1 MEDKTSYKDVYKDL
15 FKEFDNCLNILS
27 QPSSVVKIENKDY
40 ILGRMQAIL
49 AAHSIRITGTS
60 IASDSEEGTH
70 LAITYEYKWVP
81 TDGSKAIP
89 RWDTGVMATEGFGSD
104 DIYYAYVRIF
114 RIVLEA
120 REALREMPKQSMDL

>member
-1 MEDKTSYKDVYKDL
+1 MEDKTSYRDVYKDL
-15 FKEFDNCLNILS
+15 FKEFENCLNILS
-27 QPSSVVKIENKDY
+27 QPGSVVKIEDKDY
-40 ILGRMQAIL
+40 ILGRMQAFL
-49 AAHSIRITGTS
+49 AAHSIRITGSS

-120 REALREMPKQSMDL
+120 RETLRAMPKQSVDL

>member
-1 MEDKTSYKDVYKDL
+1 MEDKASYKDVYKDL

-27 QPSSVVKIENKDY
+27 QPGSVVKKEDRDY
-40 ILGRMQAIL
+40 ILGRMQAFL
-49 AAHSIRITGTS
+49 AVHSIRITGAS
-60 IASDSEEGTH
+60 IASDSDEGTR

-89 RWDTGVMATEGFGSD
+89 RWDTGVITTGSFD
-104 DIYYAYVRIF
+104 NYDIYEAYTRIF

-120 REALREMPKQSMDL
+120 RETLRAMPKQSVDL

>member
-15 FKEFDNCLNILS
+15 FKEFDNCMNILR
-27 QPSSVVKIENKDY
+27 QPSSVVKTENKDY

-60 IASDSEEGTH
+60 IASDSEEGTTIT
-70 LAITYEYKWVP
+70 ITYEYKWVP
-81 TDGSKAIP
+81 TDGSKPIP
-89 RWDTGVMATEGFGSD
+89 RWDTGIMTTDSFGSG
-104 DIYYAYVRIF
+104 DIYEAYVRIF

-120 REALREMPKQSMDL
+120 RETLRAMPKQSVDL

>member
-15 FKEFDNCLNILS
+15 FKEFDKCMDILS
-27 QPSSVVKIENKDY
+27 QPSSVFKAEDKDY

-49 AAHSIRITGTS
+49 AAHGIRITGTS
-60 IASDSEEGTH
+60 ITSDSEEGTH

-89 RWDTGVMATEGFGSD
+89 RWDTGVMTTDSFGSG

-120 REALREMPKQSMDL
+120 REALRAMPKQSVDL

>member
-1 MEDKTSYKDVYKDL
+1 MEDKTSYKDTYKDL
-15 FKEFDNCLNILS
+15 FKEFNTCLNILS
-27 QPSSVVKIENKDY
+27 QIGTAVKTEEKDY

-49 AAHSIRITGTS
+49 AAHSIRITGSS
-60 IASDSEEGTH
+60 IASDSSEGTP

-89 RWDTGVMATEGFGSD
+89 RWDTGVMTTNGFSSY
-104 DIYYAYVRIF
+104 DIYEAYVRIF

-120 REALREMPKQSMDL
+120 RDTLRAMPKQSVDL